1 MMFLKAR
8 KEKRVGLIKGL
19 ILAAIDTAILP
30 AKIIQDIFSLG
41 GVASGRDEPYTI
53 EQLKQIREDIEEELD

>member
-1 MMFLKAR
+1 M
-8 KEKRVGLIKGL
+8 GLIKGL